1 MSEFLD
7 KLHKTKSKW
16 PSQSG
21 RKKPAGLDQ
30 PPTEPS
36 LQSKDILTLISTGA
50 DFFLNRIHKT

>member
-50 DFFLNRIHKT
+50 DFFK